1 MNTDQTLDDLLD
13 AYVAESG
20 KPNHEMLSLWS
31 KRYPHYARELA
42 TFTADWSLM
51 TWLPAA
57 ASEPAEEAALVRRGM
72 QTVNEL
78 LEQRL
83 PRAASIATLVG
94 EGQARGLAV
103 GDLAAQAGLSIPL
116 VLKLDRRLIRFAT
129 IPMQVVDDL
138 ARALGRDV
146 AAVAA
151 YLQGGPQL
159 ARGASYH
166 ARQTP
171 AISEPESFA
180 DAVQGD
186 LTLSAEHRQRLLDL
200 PVRADETT

>member
-1 MNTDQTLDDLLD
+1 MNRDQTLDDLLD
-13 AYVAESG
+13 AYVTESG
-20 KPNHEMLSLWS
+20 KPNHETLNLWS

-42 TFTADWSLM
+42 TFTADWSMM

-57 ASEPAEEAALVRRGM
+57 GGELADEAALVQRGM
-72 QTVNEL
+72 QTVQQL
-78 LEQRL
+78 LDERL
-83 PRAASIATLVG
+83 PAASSIATLVG

-103 GDLAAQAGLSIPL
+103 GDLAAKAGLSIPL

-129 IPMQVVDDL
+129 IPAQLVDDL
-138 ARALGRDV
+138 ARAVGRDV
-146 AAVAA
+146 AAVAT

-171 AISEPESFA
+171 AISEPESFS

-186 LTLSAEHRQRLLDL
+186 LTLTAEQRQRLLAL
-200 PVRADETT
+200 PSPDAENR